1 MVDSSHTRCDSGDGS
16 MCKSRSVS
24 LSILLVACVL
34 PMLATAQEFCGIDD
48 IFNNGFEAQSFVPTS
63 QLPGGVMSP
72 GLTQDITGTGT
83 LNVAITS
90 PGSGAAT
97 GNSNVDVVGTYTG
110 PVNTGIVVNGVSG
123 YAVNGQFVVPN
134 VPLTSGANTLNVT
147 ATILPNSTATNSG
160 SITQSGPASAVTIQ
174 ANHPTDYAPAPI
186 TFTYGIGTLPSG
198 NPVQTVTIN
207 FTGSGGP
214 NFSGSSL
221 TGAPSSYSYSSP
233 GIYTAT
239 LSVQDTMG
247 NLYTGTTTIAIQN
260 LAAQRGMMC
269 DIYGYLKNRLNAQ
282 DATNAANAFQQ
293 NVRSNYQS
301 LFTAFGTNMPTVAQS
316 LGVIVSGMLGQGFAD
331 MLIVRDNAG
340 AQTRAGFPLRVTQ
353 GADGVWRISEM

>member
-1 MVDSSHTRCDSGDGS
+1 MHRLCL
-16 MCKSRSVS
+16 RSCCFV
-24 LSILLVACVL
+24 IVVACI
-34 PMLATAQEFCGIDD
+34 AASSARAQEFCGIDD
-48 IFNNGFEAQSFVPTS
+48 IFNNGFEAQSFVPTA

-83 LNVAITS
+83 FNVAITS
-90 PGSGAAT
+90 PGSGATT
-97 GNSNVDVVGTYTG
+97 GNSSLDVVGTYTG
-110 PVNTGIVVNGVSG
+110 PVNTGIVVNGVTG

-134 VPLTSGANTLNVT
+134 VPLTAGANTLNVT
-147 ATILPNSTATNSG
+147 ATILPNTTATNTG
-160 SITQSGPASAVTIQ
+160 SITQSGAASAITIQ
-174 ANHPTDYAPAPI
+174 ANHPVDYAPAPV
-186 TFTYGIGTLPSG
+186 TFTYGIGGLPSG
-198 NPVQTVTIN
+198 NPVQSVTIN
-207 FTGSGGP
+207 FTGSGSP

-221 TGAPSSYSYSSP
+221 TGAPSSYTYLSP

-239 LSVQDTMG
+239 LAAQDTKG
-247 NLYTGTTTIAIQN
+247 NVYTGTTTIAVQD

-269 DIYGYLKNRLNAQ
+269 DIYGYLKDRLNAQ
-282 DATNAANAFQQ
+282 DAANAANAFQQ

-331 MLIVRDNAG
+331 MLIVRDNTG
-340 AQTRAGFPLRVTQ
+340 AQTRAGFPLRMTQ